1 MFLFHAITE
10 ASFALP
16 HNVVN
21 VDDATTLQQRIKTS
35 SAFGEKRQ
43 SPSLH
48 AGLPA
53 NFRSKRALNK
63 SMKRTTKSVAA
74 YLSRYTH

>member
-1 MFLFHAITE
+1 MFLNHAITE

-21 VDDATTLQQRIKTS
+21 VSFATTLQQRIKTS

-43 SPSLH
+43 SPSLR
-48 AGLPA
+48 AGSTA
-53 NFRSKRALNK
+53 NYRSKRALNK
-63 SMKRTTKSVAA
+63 SIKQTTKNVAA
-74 YLSRYTH
+74 YFNR